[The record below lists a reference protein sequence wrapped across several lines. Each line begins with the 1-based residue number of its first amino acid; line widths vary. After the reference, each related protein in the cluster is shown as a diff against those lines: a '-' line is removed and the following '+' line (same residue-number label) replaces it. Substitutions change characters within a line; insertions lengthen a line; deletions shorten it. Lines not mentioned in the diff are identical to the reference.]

1 MNAWSGNSRQG
12 NLNTMKNI
20 NTSASLLPLLVGVSM
35 SALVA
40 RAEAQ
45 EPLKVATIH
54 PQIGIGIVA
63 TTEQPANVAAYLRV
77 SLFPP
82 TAGTVRFLQ
91 KGIGD
96 PFTSGEKLVEIESS
110 NAGGTVV
117 PILAPFDG
125 VVANRS
131 LDPGTFVASAAVVP
145 GVVSILDIERID
157 IVTVSA
163 GVPESA
169 AMSLDDTTVAEVRV
183 DALPGRI
190 LVCKP
195 TRYAAAFQRSDRT
208 RRVEI
213 DVFNGTEAQFAA
225 FSRDT
230 AAHADLKSGKMP
242 VLPGGLRP
250 GESAGLLPGMFGSI
264 KLTTTRFKGV
274 PVVRSSAILYAG
286 GVPYLVKVEK
296 GLARRRPIAIDLD
309 DGTHA
314 RVGWRTGNSVSELS
328 VDDEIISA
336 KQSAIE
342 DGTPVVVAPRKP

>member
-1 MNAWSGNSRQG
+1 
-12 NLNTMKNI
+12 MKYV
-20 NTSASLLPLLVGVSM
+20 NTSALLLALLAVPSVSTL
-35 SALVA
+35 AA
-40 RAEAQ
+40 RAQAP
-45 EPLKVATIH
+45 EPLKVATIR
-54 PQIGIGIVA
+54 PQAGVGIIA
-63 TTEQPANVAAYLRV
+63 TTEQPANVAAYFKV
-77 SLFPP
+77 ALFPP

-96 PFTSGEKLVEIESS
+96 RVTSGEKLIEIESS
-110 NAGGTVV
+110 NTPGTVV

-145 GVVSILDIERID
+145 GVVSILDIDRID

-183 DALPGRI
+183 DALPGRL

-213 DVFNGTEAQFAA
+213 DIFNGTEEKFAA

-230 AAHADLKSGKMP
+230 AGHVNLKGGKMP
-242 VLPGGLRP
+242 VLPGGLGS
-250 GESAGLLPGMFGSI
+250 GESAGLMPGMFGSM
-264 KLTTTRFKGV
+264 KLTTTRFKEV
-274 PVVRSSAILYAG
+274 PVVPSSAILYAG
-286 GVPYLVKVEK
+286 GVPYLVKVEN
-296 GLARRRPIAIDLD
+296 GLARRIPIAIELD

-314 RVGWRTGNSVSELS
+314 RVRWRTGNSASELS
-328 VDDEIISA
+328 VNDEIVSA

-342 DGTPVVVAPRKP
+342 DGTPVVVSPRKP